1 MLSYPKLSYGE
12 WFSLLDPLGL
22 DGARVQEEWALQG
35 AFPLPWGVKLF
46 HTESFRLL
54 SPGWDPK
61 VQILCYYSYPH
72 TLGGHE
78 GPWGR
83 GLPGA
88 L

>member
-1 MLSYPKLSYGE
+1 MGPVSMRGIARGVPSALGSLTL
-12 WFSLLDPLGL
+12 FS
-22 DGARVQEEWALQG
+22 
-35 AFPLPWGVKLF
+35 
-46 HTESFRLL
+46 TESFRLL
-54 SPGWDPK
+54 SPGWDPE